1 MLWLNK
7 VFYDTTNPNSSYQ
20 RILYV
25 DVLVSVFLHACIYT
39 LVFTACLFFFKFPVK
54 WNVVYI
60 FMVLIVTMIIGYF
73 ARLCRVKCLAKTL
86 GSDENAMNQ
95 LRPAYFVWYFLG

>member
-1 MLWLNK
+1 
-7 VFYDTTNPNSSYQ
+7 
-20 RILYV
+20 
-25 DVLVSVFLHACIYT
+25 
-39 LVFTACLFFFKFPVK
+39 
-54 WNVVYI
+54 
-60 FMVLIVTMIIGYF
+60 MVLIVTMLIGYF